1 MPSPIKSEGIIQ
13 HQYPDFR
20 IKAPLM
26 STSPLKADIGVKE
39 GVSENTMFEVL
50 ERVISESAEA
60 SFDATEFE
68 IVSGRDFAPGMLIR
82 EK

>member
-1 MPSPIKSEGIIQ
+1 MVTE
-13 HQYPDFR
+13 
-20 IKAPLM
+20 
-26 STSPLKADIGVKE
+26 E
-39 GVSENTMFEVL
+39 
-50 ERVISESAEA
+50 ESAEA